1 MSFLRGRWG
10 GFASRRREECRVD
23 VGVQI
28 PLRSTVRAVGQ
39 MPRSGVAA
47 RSGNSSLSFLRNP
60 HTVCHSSCPSLHAP
74 QQCARVATAA
84 HPHQHSSFFC
94 VLFFLVA
101 MVMGGSCWERGR
113 VATGQLS
120 AWDTR
125 PWGPPQ
131 GWDSVP
137 PPRLLYRNSPCA
149 VSSNDQDTRIHKP
162 GGESPVPPLTIPPL
176 ARKFCSPLRGWRL
189 FSSRMCSLVPKGGM
203 RPPVHPVIVKLASA
217 SRP

>member
-1 MSFLRGRWG
+1 M
-10 GFASRRREECRVD
+10 D

-120 AWDTR
+120 AWDTK
-125 PWGPPQ
+125 PWGPHRGGTRCRLP
-131 GWDSVP
+131 GSCTEIVRVP
-137 PPRLLYRNSPCA
+137 FPPMTRTHESTNQAARAQCRPLQFHRSPA
-149 VSSNDQDTRIHKP
+149 NFAPHYVA
-162 GGESPVPPLTIPPL
+162 GG
-176 ARKFCSPLRGWRL
+176 
-189 FSSRMCSLVPKGGM
+189 SSRLECV
-203 RPPVHPVIVKLASA
+203 A
-217 SRP
+217 